1 MNQTGLK
8 SDNFCG
14 FNQATGPF
22 FWTNDPIQNNVQYS
36 VGEVGTP
43 AGLGIH
49 TPAEVI
55 QVSNLLT
62 GRGRYLS
69 SCVPPA
75 PNLPSKNGFDSD
87 ASINNNGPELN
98 VQGLSKPGTEMQM
111 TPGAIFKREKFN
123 DFIKNEEQKQH
134 REEMTDYSD
143 KMSDASGQVYRPK
156 KTDKSSFL
164 IASNTRM
171 VGAAKDLSHIDLQ
184 GGFSGNIGN
193 LFTNPQDLTHIIE
206 RNALQRG
213 GLDQNQMIKQAH
225 YFTNN
230 MEQFAKNMYDY
241 DFNLKKA
248 KNTCNRIRRPYDISY
263 PFGLETNMQTGQP
276 IMQQRESQHFT
287 PGDVA
292 SQGKDTP
299 RFEQDLR
306 LRFNNN
312 AGYLNGGCNDISF
325 LGNNLMCQ
333 ETDNYLTGINNFNF
347 GNQLPPP
354 GIVS

>member
-1 MNQTGLK
+1 MIQTDLK

-43 AGLGIH
+43 AGVGIH

-87 ASINNNGPELN
+87 DSINNNGPELN
-98 VQGLSKPGTEMQM
+98 VQGLDKPGTERQM
-111 TPGAIFKREKFN
+111 TPGAIFKREEFQN
-123 DFIKNEEQKQH
+123 FIQEEEQKQQK
-134 REEMTDYSD
+134 EEMTDYSD
-143 KMSDASGQVYRPK
+143 KMTNASGQVYRPK
-156 KTDKSSFL
+156 KTDRSSFL

-184 GGFSGNIGN
+184 GGFSGNAGN
-193 LFTNPQDLTHIIE
+193 LFTRPQDLNHIIE

-213 GLDQNQMIKQAH
+213 GLDQNQMIKQGH

-230 MEQFAKNMYDY
+230 MKQFSKNQQEYDS
-241 DFNLKKA
+241 NLNKA
-248 KNTCNRIRRPYDISY
+248 KATCNRIRRPYDISY

-276 IMQQRESQHFT
+276 IMKQRESQHFT
-287 PGDVA
+287 NNDVV

-299 RFEQDLR
+299 RYQQDPR
-306 LRFNNN
+306 LRFNDN

-325 LGNNLMCQ
+325 LRNNLMCQ
-333 ETDNYLTGINNFNF
+333 NVDNDLTGINDFNF
-347 GNQLPPP
+347 YNQMPPP
-354 GIVS
+354 GLRA